1 MWFKRFLVALVTI
14 SLVGCNATSG
24 FVKSDSTGS
33 GFIVGPSTSTE
44 AEEKEKREIIAKPA
58 VKLDVV
64 IPIFDPGI
72 TQENEEKIWPELR
85 RAEATSFAWMLKAA
99 LEKTESFGAVRVTP
113 NRNATAEIYVIGKI
127 VESTGEDVEI
137 TLMVSDISG
146 RDLIKGSR
154 IGGFGFASQF
164 VGDSLSAKSFSH
176 TVEEKYLNNI
186 RNKEKN
192 GYAPLFEEAANYIE
206 ELVIK
211 VPADRGEE
219 LKTIADIRFAT
230 SLSNDAFAEN
240 LDASGDEVKLI
251 KMPSAADPTF
261 QKVRTL
267 RVRDQMFV
275 DTLQNEYGNF
285 NDKLANTHRVW
296 QEQVLKESEA
306 RSEAR
311 KKAVGQA
318 IGAVALIGLAVLSAQ
333 ASANSSQN
341 YDASGAT
348 LGAAGAV
355 VAGVA
360 GIEMIKN
367 TFHTMDEAGV
377 HTDLIEEL
385 GDSIDV
391 EVAPQVVEFEKSQE
405 KLVGDASQQFKQWR
419 EFLKRI
425 YELEQTPNIQL

>member
-14 SLVGCNATSG
+14 SLVGCNATTG
-24 FVKSDSTGS
+24 FIKGSSTGS

-44 AEEKEKREIIAKPA
+44 AEEKENKEMVAKPA

-72 TQENEEKIWPELR
+72 TKENEEKIWPELR

-99 LEKTESFGAVRVTP
+99 LEETESFGAVRVTP

-137 TLMVSDISG
+137 SLMVSDISG

-186 RNKEKN
+186 RNKEKD
-192 GYAPLFEEAANYIE
+192 GYAPLFEEAAKYIE

-285 NDKLANTHRVW
+285 NDKLSNTHRVW

-333 ASANSSQN
+333 ASADASQN
-341 YDASGAT
+341 YDATGAT
-348 LGAAGAV
+348 LGATGAV
-355 VAGVA
+355 IAGVA